1 MDTHSNFDQCGESL
15 NLFDQFKTEN
25 EILFSMYD

>member
-25 EILFSMYD
+25 EIVCMID